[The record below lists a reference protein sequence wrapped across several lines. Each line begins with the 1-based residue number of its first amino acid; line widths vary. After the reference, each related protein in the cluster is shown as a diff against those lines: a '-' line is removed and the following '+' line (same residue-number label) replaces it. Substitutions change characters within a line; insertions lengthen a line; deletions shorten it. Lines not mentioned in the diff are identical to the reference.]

1 VPAEVLIKTG
11 SRTAIGYMLAP
22 ISRARFRA
30 MRE

>member
-22 ISRARFRA
+22 ISRARFHA